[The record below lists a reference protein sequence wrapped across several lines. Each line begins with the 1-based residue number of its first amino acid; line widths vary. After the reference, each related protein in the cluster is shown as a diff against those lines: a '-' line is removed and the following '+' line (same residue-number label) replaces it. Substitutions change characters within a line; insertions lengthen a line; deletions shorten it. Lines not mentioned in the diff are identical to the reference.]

1 MRKYHFY
8 KQHDRS
14 DCGATCLRMVCRYYG
29 KHFSAATMQ
38 RLTACG
44 HEGTSFFELNRTP
57 VMIAHRLSTI
67 RCAENIVVM
76 EDGRVAEQGTHEELL
91 AKKGAYYRL
100 VENQL

>member
-1 MRKYHFY
+1 MKG
-8 KQHDRS
+8 D
-14 DCGATCLRMVCRYYG
+14 
-29 KHFSAATMQ
+29 
-38 RLTACG
+38 
-44 HEGTSFFELNRTP
+44 FEQNRTL

>member
-44 HEGTSFFELNRTP
+44 HE
-57 VMIAHRLSTI
+57 
-67 RCAENIVVM
+67 
-76 EDGRVAEQGTHEELL
+76 AEQGTHEDLL